1 MPIGRKRERGI
12 FQNAENPL
20 LHHGHKSRI
29 GGVPNCYLARTGCRE
44 LEGGSV
50 SLELSGQGKLFIKTN
65 ILITN
70 YEINWLFRLE
80 VLNICVQSIVV
91 FFEVDVRL

>member
-1 MPIGRKRERGI
+1 MPIRRERERGV
-12 FQNAENPL
+12 FQNKNPL
-20 LHHGHKSRI
+20 LLHGHKSRI
-29 GGVPNCYLARTGCRE
+29 GGVPNCYLVRTGCRE
-44 LEGGSV
+44 LEGESV
-50 SLELSGQGKLFIKTN
+50 SLGLSGEGKLFIKTN

-70 YEINWLFRLE
+70 YGINWSFRFK